1 MTREAFQPRIRSARR
16 SCQFGR
22 RFQFP
27 SPSHNCRRLSSYQPA
42 ACRPVFP
49 RDWLPLVTAHC
60 YGPGGAEKPKW
71 QGTHQNPVVAGAAGA
86 AIPASLSRGYRPPN
100 VQKPG
105 WWDHRQ
111 ISSRCLWL
119 IKAMYPRESM
129 AVVPRVRF
137 ELTPEKPGNLRWWSG
152 VGTATMSRSHVDQ

>member
-1 MTREAFQPRIRSARR
+1 MKHSSREYVRHAVHVNSVEGFNSRLRRTIAGVFHHISPQHADLYFHEIGFRWSHALLRARQ
-16 SCQFGR
+16 CGK
-22 RFQFP
+22 
-27 SPSHNCRRLSSYQPA
+27 A
-42 ACRPVFP
+42 EM
-49 RDWLPLVTAHC
+49 AH
-60 YGPGGAEKPKW
+60 E
-71 QGTHQNPVVAGAAGA
+71 NPVVAGAAGA